1 MSGDNIPNCPDSV
14 DPKVWKKL
22 IKTLPTGVPE
32 ELAAMSVDELEHAI
46 SRSEHNVREQEDAM
60 RADETLAAA
69 KERVND
75 LASAYR
81 DAIKTQRAKQRFA
94 SIMIGE
100 KGKA

>member
-1 MSGDNIPNCPDSV
+1 MSDNNTPNCPDSV

-32 ELAAMSVDELEHAI
+32 ELAAMQTDELEHVI

-81 DAIKTQRAKQRFA
+81 DAIKVQRAKQRFCA
-94 SIMIGE
+94 ILISEG
-100 KGKA
+100 GKA